1 MADAFEDVRRTLLHL
16 QRQIDRLS
24 SRPIGPVSIGP
35 GQGSIRMVNSAGVS
49 IFSLTP
55 EATMILQG
63 GSLVNLADTLAAK
76 AAVTYVDQVKSD
88 LNTAIGLRATREYVD
103 GNIRTLV
110 EKNSDQDTAIA
121 ARATRAYVDGNIST
135 LVQKNSAQDTAI
147 NARPTKAYVDN
158 ADSSRA
164 LNSSVASA
172 FSQVAS
178 QINSLASR
186 IRALEVQG
194 NIDPG
199 PGGGG
204 YPNPY

>member
-1 MADAFEDVRRTLLHL
+1 MADPFEDVRRTLLHL

-55 EATMILQG
+55 EAAMITQG
-63 GSLVNLADTLAAK
+63 GQLVNLADTLAAK

-110 EKNSDQDTAIA
+110 EKNSSQDSAI
-121 ARATRAYVDGNIST
+121 S
-135 LVQKNSAQDTAI
+135 
-147 NARPTKAYVDN
+147 ARPTKAYVDN

-164 LNSSVASA
+164 LNSSVSSA

>member
-76 AAVTYVDQVKSD
+76 AAVTYVDQVRSD
-88 LNTAIGLRATREYVD
+88 LNAAIGLRATREYVD
-103 GNIRTLV
+103 GNISTLV
-110 EKNSDQDTAIA
+110 QKNSDQDDAIA
-121 ARATRAYVDGNIST
+121 ARATRTYVDGNIST
-135 LVQKNSAQDTAI
+135 LVSKNNSQDTAI
-147 NARPTKAYVDN
+147 NARATK
-158 ADSSRA
+158 SQLQSA
-164 LNSSVASA
+164 LNSVGG
-172 FSQVAS
+172 
-178 QINSLASR
+178 QINQLASR
-186 IRALEVQG
+186 LRALETQG
-194 NIDPG
+194 GLDPG
-199 PGGGG
+199 PGS
-204 YPNPY
+204 YPIIDAG

>member
-178 QINSLASR
+178 QINSRASR
-186 IRALEVQG
+186 IRAREVQG